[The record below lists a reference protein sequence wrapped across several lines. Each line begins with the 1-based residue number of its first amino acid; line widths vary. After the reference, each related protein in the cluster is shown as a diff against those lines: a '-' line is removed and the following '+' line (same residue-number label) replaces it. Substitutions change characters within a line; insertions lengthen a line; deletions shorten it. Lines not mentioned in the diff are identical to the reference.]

1 MIVINYKYNNEAVDN
16 STTGPEK
23 KDPVVRNLAE
33 LVRSFNEVFKDNAG
47 FKPMSVEEFRY
58 TWTSHPDEG
67 EGDIASQYEEFS
79 ALVDKPIFCTK
90 LAMKFLALCRSL
102 ISER

>member
-1 MIVINYKYNNEAVDN
+1 MDN

-33 LVRSFNEVFKDNAG
+33 LVRSFNEVFNGDDG
-47 FKPMSVEEFRY
+47 FKPMSIEKFRY

-67 EGDIASQYEEFS
+67 EGEIAPQHKKFS
-79 ALVDKPIFCTK
+79 ALVDAPIFSTE
-90 LAMKFLALCRSL
+90 LAMEFLELCRSL
-102 ISER
+102 ISEP